1 MYMHQCLAYK
11 NLQGELRLVED
22 TISVAIKT
30 EGDTTSVMLSYMQLK
45 ALSDGIAA
53 LLQQVTVEDLMK
65 GGPWPISGDM
75 TMTICLERE
84 KSAEKEVSE
93 PCRQQPFTVQTEDV
107 LLSKSA

>member
-30 EGDTTSVMLSYMQLK
+30 ESDTTSVTLSYTQLK
-45 ALSDGIAA
+45 ALSDGITV
-53 LLQQVTVEDLMK
+53 LLQQVTIEDLMK

-75 TMTICLERE
+75 TMTVCLERE
-84 KSAEKEVSE
+84 KSKETEVSE
-93 PCRQQPFTVQTEDV
+93 PCRQQPSTALTEDA

>member
-30 EGDTTSVMLSYMQLK
+30 ESDTTSVTLSYTQLK
-45 ALSDGIAA
+45 ALSDGIVA

-75 TMTICLERE
+75 TMTICLER
-84 KSAEKEVSE
+84 AENAETEVSE